1 MKYLIWSNE
10 HDAWW
15 GPDGWGYTRT
25 LAGAG
30 RYSRED
36 AIRICKQALP
46 TAMHIGRIAEVPV
59 LASDIADILADAEV
73 PIEVVVDPR
82 DR

>member
-1 MKYLIWSNE
+1 MTYLIWSNE

-15 GPDGWGYTRT
+15 GPNERGYTRT

-30 RYSRED
+30 IYSRED
-36 AIRICKQALP
+36 AIRICKHALP

-59 LASDIADILADAEV
+59 LASDIADILADERVPVEV
-73 PIEVVVDPR
+73 AIDPR